1 MNVSE
6 QNELVLNSCEKD
18 IKTYFQVLEHIK
30 SYEKYKKTLEDSLM
44 TKMKANGLTELGA
57 LKIVK
62 EPTYKTISYHEF
74 LNLNVK
80 EPLKNLLQ
88 VRVDK
93 EETKTKLLEIGFT
106 NVTIQPLLTLLD
118 KRLQSE
124 KEILTVKWKP

>member
-57 LKIVK
+57 L
-62 EPTYKTISYHEF
+62 
-74 LNLNVK
+74 
-80 EPLKNLLQ
+80 
-88 VRVDK
+88 
-93 EETKTKLLEIGFT
+93 
-106 NVTIQPLLTLLD
+106 
-118 KRLQSE
+118 
-124 KEILTVKWKP
+124 